1 MCFATL
7 TLMNVPASLVS
18 TVANVLTGSTHF
30 TASAQKV
37 FLVTSVKWTLMNVP
51 AHHARMELN
60 APMVPISTHASVQ
73 KAIQDSIV
81 RLISMSA
88 TLTLAIMGPAKM
100 DWLPLHVTVAQ
111 DILAAC
117 VRQTSM
123 NASANHA
130 KMEEPARTGRTRIF
144 VPAPKELQ
152 VLTVR

>member
-1 MCFATL
+1 
-7 TLMNVPASLVS
+7 
-18 TVANVLTGSTHF
+18 
-30 TASAQKV
+30 
-37 FLVTSVKWTLMNVP
+37 
-51 AHHARMELN
+51 
-60 APMVPISTHASVQ
+60 
-73 KAIQDSIV
+73 
-81 RLISMSA
+81 MSA

-152 VLTVR
+152 V